1 MRTVSVFVHEIS
13 VNLFYHNY
21 NLYNTKMY
29 LPICFDFESY
39 TIFWLTQIW
48 YFFIFPN
55 TIHTLRLF
63 ILTYLIGTFRYIIH
77 SFRDL
82 SSLPQSP
89 VKGPFPNEKYSKI
102 MQNFPK
108 SSFLPL
114 YFYSQMTNWFNMHSL
129 LLHLL
134 KITRVLHLC
143 IIIFCYRKKKLP

>member
-89 VKGPFPNEKYSKI
+89 VKGPFPNEKYSKTKSKI
-102 MQNFPK
+102 IQNSQNFH
-108 SSFLPL
+108 FD
-114 YFYSQMTNWFNMHSL
+114 SQMATLWIKSFPKWYQKYHSQNP
-129 LLHLL
+129 
-134 KITRVLHLC
+134 C
-143 IIIFCYRKKKLP
+143 ILTEIKTPW